1 MDKASDFGSED
12 CRFES
17 CHSRFWIYNKVYF
30 EIEIFQADHICIV
43 LLKRLF
49 TVTLGLSVLN
59 LQESLFWNLPY
70 LHCASKT
77 FFHCISRESNPG
89 QLLGRQLCSP
99 LYHYRLTWLFIVPL
113 KVLEFPLWC
122 CEPTKKRVCDGRESN
137 PGQLLGRQLCS
148 PLYHWC
154 LINTLNRNMILFK
167 TWKYQ

>member
-99 LYHYRLTWLFIVPL
+99 LYHWRCFSLKQKKFQSSQLNKLKTLFSVCSKISVSNQFFSIVSG
-113 KVLEFPLWC
+113 
-122 CEPTKKRVCDGRESN
+122 TKS
-137 PGQLLGRQLCS
+137 
-148 PLYHWC
+148 
-154 LINTLNRNMILFK
+154 F
-167 TWKYQ
+167 